1 VLYPLSYARLRAED
15 TWHVEGEPGRTVPVT
30 ALRERMTVPGRP
42 ELVFDF
48 TRPATAA
55 PAPLLVFV
63 HGGGWI
69 SGDLTMY
76 ADEAVWAAEQGMASA
91 CISYRL
97 APLHTFP
104 AAVADVQAFM
114 RHAATASKELGI
126 DPTRVVVVG
135 NSAGGYLA
143 AMAGLCPHDF
153 GTDGAAVRPSA
164 VVSLSGISDLRDPD
178 MASEP
183 IAMTFVEQFM
193 GGTFAELQESYGLA
207 SPVAYV
213 DRGSPPFLV
222 VHGDD
227 DEIVPVAQSRQLVA
241 ALRAAGV
248 ETTYHELP
256 GEGHSYSYPAW
267 LGIRDLILEF
277 VNAR

>member
-1 VLYPLSYARLRAED
+1 
-15 TWHVEGEPGRTVPVT
+15 
-30 ALRERMTVPGRP
+30 MTVPGRP
-42 ELVFDF
+42 ELAFDF

-55 PAPLLVFV
+55 APPLLVFI

-76 ADEAVWAAEQGMASA
+76 ADEAVWAAENGLASA

-104 AAVADVQAFM
+104 AAVADVQSFL
-114 RHAATASKELGI
+114 RHAESSSGELGV

-143 AMAGLCPHDF
+143 AMAGLCPTDF
-153 GTDGAAVRPSA
+153 GTGGTAIRPSA

-178 MASEP
+178 MAAEP

-193 GGTFAELQESYGLA
+193 GGTLADMTDAYAQA
-207 SPVAYV
+207 SPVAHV
-213 DRGSPPFLV
+213 GPDSPPFLV

-241 ALRAAGV
+241 ALKGAGV
-248 ETTYHELP
+248 EATYHELA
-256 GEGHSYSYPAW
+256 GEGHSYTYPAW
-267 LGIRDLILEF
+267 LGIRDMILEF
-277 VNAR
+277 VKAR